1 MGRREFSSEKS
12 SKMQNHFCTT
22 ISEFNAP
29 DKGYLVVCALLSL
42 SALFHN
48 IRHIIAELGD
58 NLVEKPIRIFTVFI
72 GLVRVLYC
80 FWWIRSFWTNKA
92 QRHLQQFMG
101 QIWMSQ
107 QSFSKYSR
115 KNMWLICLIL
125 VAVTV
130 LGVCLLG
137 EKLWKP
143 DNCSDLL
150 KTNFNTLLKDT
161 AMLPN
166 ETFTGESAPVSSC
179 SFGISA
185 LHLFL
190 QCCFATLVFVL
201 ALSALQFC
209 KGQMSKVVA
218 ANMAVTIIG
227 NNMMSQLHLEAV
239 FKKSADDIRDYFQYL
254 NQFASGFFLAWFSM
268 VVPKLSYSVIESVPG
283 VHNVH
288 PFRIF
293 HNRIVI
299 VLYGFALLTCAEVR
313 RQGEYGNDEG
323 LLATAPGED
332 HEWYVKQFLGG
343 APLIL

>member
-1 MGRREFSSEKS
+1 MKH
-12 SKMQNHFCTT
+12 N
-22 ISEFNAP
+22 
-29 DKGYLVVCALLSL
+29 VVCALLSL

-48 IRHIIAELGD
+48 IRHIIAESGD

-92 QRHLQQFMG
+92 QRNLQQFMG
-101 QIWMSQ
+101 QIWINQ

-150 KTNFNTLLKDT
+150 NTNFNTLLKDS

-179 SFGISA
+179 SFDISA

-190 QCCFATLVFVL
+190 NFCFIQAFFLQYCFATLVFVL

-218 ANMAVTIIG
+218 ANISVTIIG
-227 NNMMSQLHLEAV
+227 NNMMSPLHLEAV
-239 FKKSADDIRDYFQYL
+239 YKKSADDIRDYFQYL

-268 VVPKLSYSVIESVPG
+268 VVPKLS
-283 VHNVH
+283 
-288 PFRIF
+288 
-293 HNRIVI
+293 
-299 VLYGFALLTCAEVR
+299 
-313 RQGEYGNDEG
+313 
-323 LLATAPGED
+323 
-332 HEWYVKQFLGG
+332 
-343 APLIL
+343 